1 MAMVVRGGAG
11 QAPYARF
18 QPAPG
23 GPPALDGAI
32 DGWESCEAVTF
43 GEGDCKVEVR
53 GMYDLGHL
61 YLRWHVRSDAAI
73 RIKPLEPADRL
84 FTHDRGADTL
94 GVYFQGSPAATG
106 KTPEGRPGDLRLIFG
121 LFEEGGKTVPAA
133 LAMVPSWNAPEVA
146 LATQVRLAHRL
157 DADGKGLTLAAAI
170 PRSVLP
176 VETPDWSEGLR
187 TTIDFDA
194 NFGGN
199 RKLWWSNAD
208 GSASRETNDE
218 PTEARLY
225 PGAWGPLELATLSRG
240 LYVRQW
246 QVIARSAFGTQR
258 DLRDARRSEVSARV
272 AGCRGGRP
280 HPGGADAARSF
291 RQLRRGDGT
300 NAEDEA
306 CAQLGDGGDYG
317 RRGRFQENRSSSVE
331 HV

>member
-1 MAMVVRGGAG
+1 
-11 QAPYARF
+11 
-18 QPAPG
+18 
-23 GPPALDGAI
+23 
-32 DGWESCEAVTF
+32 
-43 GEGDCKVEVR
+43 
-53 GMYDLGHL
+53 MYDLDHL
-61 YLRWHVRSDAAI
+61 YLRWHVRSDAPI
-73 RIKPLEPADRL
+73 RVRPLEPADRL

-94 GVYFQGSPAATG
+94 GVYFQGSPSATG
-106 KTPEGRPGDLRLIFG
+106 KTPEGRPGDLRLIVG
-121 LFEEGGKTVPAA
+121 LFDDAGKTVPAA
-133 LAMVPSWNAPEVA
+133 LAMVPSWNAPGAHPVTYGSPVGKTSLAHVA

-225 PGAWGPLELATLSRG
+225 PGAWGPLELAALSRG

-246 QVIARSAFGTQR
+246 QVIGPFGFGKLPHLDLRSGRSEICATLAGLKFPPEMPGAARAGRTPAGLTQR
-258 DLRDARRSEVSARV
+258 DFSGSYDGEMAQTRKMKRV
-272 AGCRGGRP
+272 LKWVTVAISGKSLLFS
-280 HPGGADAARSF
+280 GA
-291 RQLRRGDGT
+291 
-300 NAEDEA
+300 
-306 CAQLGDGGDYG
+306 
-317 RRGRFQENRSSSVE
+317 
-331 HV
+331 